1 MLVAARPPVLTDA
14 TATLPCETVSASVV
28 PTVTAP
34 SNSVKLPRTVA
45 MPMCLTAN
53 WTLECAASATHVPTG
68 TELEVRVD
76 MTGP

>member
-1 MLVAARPPVLTDA
+1 MLTDA
-14 TATLPCETVSASVV
+14 TVTLPRETVSAKVA

-53 WTLECAASATHVPTG
+53 WMLECAASATHVPTG
-68 TELEVRVD
+68 TWLEVRVD
-76 MTGP
+76 MTGLLVRSG